1 MNEANVR
8 MAFRPTEDSGRSD
21 PVDVS
26 IIGGGPAGLTAAYC
40 LTKEAS
46 SVLVIEKDPDYVGG
60 ICRTIRHQGF
70 LFDIGGHKFFSKS
83 KEIIELWHEILPDD
97 FIERPRLSRIY
108 CNSKYFSYPLKA
120 VEALVNL
127 GPATSSACIH
137 SHGLFLS

>member
-8 MAFRPTEDSGRSD
+8 MAFRPTEDSGRSG
-21 PVDVS
+21 PVDVF

-70 LFDIGGHKFFSKS
+70 
-83 KEIIELWHEILPDD
+83 
-97 FIERPRLSRIY
+97 
-108 CNSKYFSYPLKA
+108 
-120 VEALVNL
+120 EA
-127 GPATSSACIH
+127 AYHTIKT
-137 SHGLFLS
+137 